1 MDDKTL
7 QELSKLTPEEI
18 QKVKEIL
25 GELVEDGKSE
35 ELNDLYYEDY
45 EEIPVDL
52 NTFLCDEMYL
62 GKYTNYGKD
71 IYDTWKKELE
81 YIHNP
86 NTICEQWAITGSTG
100 TGKSTV
106 ATYSLCYE
114 LYKLMCLKN
123 PNRYYLGANETIWF
137 LFFNLNLKLAEKTM
151 WR

>member
-18 QKVKEIL
+18 QKVEEIL
-25 GELVEDGKSE
+25 AELVEDGKSE

-81 YIHNP
+81 YVHNP
-86 NTICEQWAITGSTG
+86 NTICEQWAITRLNTAQ
-100 TGKSTV
+100 V
-106 ATYSLCYE
+106 RVRSLLI
-114 LYKLMCLKN
+114 LYVMN
-123 PNRYYLGANETIWF
+123 YI
-137 LFFNLNLKLAEKTM
+137 NLCV
-151 WR
+151 

>member
-81 YIHNP
+81 YVYNP
-86 NTICEQWAITGSTG
+86 NTICEQWAITRLNAEQ
-100 TGKSTV
+100 V
-106 ATYSLCYE
+106 RVRSLLIPYVMS
-114 LYKLMCLKN
+114 Y
-123 PNRYYLGANETIWF
+123 I
-137 LFFNLNLKLAEKTM
+137 NLCA
-151 WR
+151 